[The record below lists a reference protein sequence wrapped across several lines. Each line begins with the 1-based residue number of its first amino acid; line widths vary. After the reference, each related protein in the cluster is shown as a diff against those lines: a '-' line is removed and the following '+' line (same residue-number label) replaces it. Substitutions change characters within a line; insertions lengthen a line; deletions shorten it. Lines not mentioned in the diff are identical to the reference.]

1 MKTIETIKAIETL
14 KKLATDYTLIM
25 EFAESLTRDSGEPVI
40 RIKIDELDIEIEETI
55 LAAIEKADEEVKEY
69 FKQC

>member
-40 RIKIDELDIEIEETI
+40 RIKIDELDIEVEDTI
-55 LAAIEKADEEVKEY
+55 LAVIEKADEEVKEY